1 MAEFTAQTN
10 NRKFVQQM
18 KDGTLKCGVNI
29 NLNSPLLAELSGYMG
44 YDFIMVD
51 TQHSPFNRESQL
63 SLYQAIRLGGS
74 KSFTRVEGPQDRYG
88 IQQALD
94 MGSDGILVP
103 FVRNAQD
110 VMDAVS
116 VAKYPGKEGKEG
128 TRSLYLNLR
137 CGHFSGGGGAPGM
150 MAVHHDANPNSIVAV
165 QIETAD
171 AIKNLD
177 EILQVPGLDI
187 AFIGPGDLSSS
198 MGLLSAKEFGAFT
211 DPEFGAACGK
221 VVELCNK
228 YGVVPGMWGSLDVKG
243 TAENGFKFIM
253 LGNDI
258 EYMRQAMAAQKEQL
272 AIDVPQWKPRGPP
285 TDPSLV

>member
-1 MAEFTAQTN
+1 MSEFRVEQN

-18 KDGTLKCGVNI
+18 KDGALKFGFNI
-29 NLNSPLLAELSGYMG
+29 NLNCPIVAEMAGFTG

-63 SLYQAIRLGGS
+63 PLYQAIKLGGA
-74 KSFTRVEGPQDRYG
+74 KSITRVEGPQDRYG

-94 MGSDGILVP
+94 MGCDGILVP
-103 FVRNAQD
+103 FIRTAQD
-110 VMDAVS
+110 VRDAIS

-128 TRSLYLNLR
+128 TRSLYMNLR
-137 CGHFSGGGGAPGM
+137 CGQLAKGGGAPGFIG
-150 MAVHHDANPNSIVAV
+150 VHHDANPNSIVAV

-171 AIKNLD
+171 AVANLD

-187 AFIGPGDLSSS
+187 AFIGPGDLASS
-198 MGLLSAKEFGAFT
+198 MGLLASKELGAFGE
-211 DPEFGAACGK
+211 PEFGAACGK

-243 TAENGFKFIM
+243 TAANGFKFIM
-253 LGNDI
+253 VGSDI
-258 EYMRQAMAAQKEQL
+258 EYMRSAMYAQKEQL
-272 AIDVPQWKPRGPP
+272 ATEVPEWKPRPP
-285 TDPSLV
+285 ATDPSLV